1 VLNTITDLNLSSKFD
16 TIEDCRTLLGY
27 TKLPYSIFGKEAII
41 YNDLDQ
47 PIYRIYGTSV

>member
-1 VLNTITDLNLSSKFD
+1 MFNTIADLNLSTKFD
-16 TIEDCRTLLGY
+16 IIEDCRTLLGY
-27 TKLPYSIFGKEAII
+27 SKLPYSIFGKEAII